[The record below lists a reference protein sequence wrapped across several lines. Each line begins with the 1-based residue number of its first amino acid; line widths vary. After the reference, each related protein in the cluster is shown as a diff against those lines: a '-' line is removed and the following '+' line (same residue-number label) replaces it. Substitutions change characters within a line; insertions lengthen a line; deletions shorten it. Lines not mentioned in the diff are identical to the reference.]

1 MNTLICLRFFCKFV
15 SNRIIMGLPELK
27 NKVLMYIENADENQL
42 TKVSDIFENDNREN
56 KIIKDLL
63 DISENEYQEGK
74 THSFDD
80 VLMESKAKYFNK

>member
-1 MNTLICLRFFCKFV
+1 
-15 SNRIIMGLPELK
+15 MGLPELK

-42 TKVSDIFENDNREN
+42 AKVSDIFENDNREN

-80 VLMESKAKYFNK
+80 VLMESKSKYFNK